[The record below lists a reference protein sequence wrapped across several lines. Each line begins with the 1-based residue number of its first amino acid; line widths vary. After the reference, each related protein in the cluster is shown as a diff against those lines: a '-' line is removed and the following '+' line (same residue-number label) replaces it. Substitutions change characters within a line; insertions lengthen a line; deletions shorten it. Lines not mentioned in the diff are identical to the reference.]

1 MERING
7 KLTEVNNNFS
17 IIALKRLF
25 YLRNRE
31 KDSFEIKKLDNGAI
45 DYQILKPLG
54 DKITRNCPF
63 SVPYS
68 FAENPRIKE
77 ERERKR
83 LPPERKY
90 KELYASA
97 VAGDIHNSTLRRTLS
112 LWVKKQGN
120 ICIKNQNGYK
130 FFESNAKGTS
140 RYNKRNY
147 WKIHDFCK
155 EEDLL
160 GKKAYFCTFTCTY
173 AAKAD
178 NIVKKWQ
185 DFSEQLNNTLKII
198 SAKYNI
204 EYVCVKEAFLSG
216 FPHAHCIFYVKDF
229 IKSDRQKYL
238 RTKRYSVVSAGAL
251 KETLNKFFTIGYTEL
266 ARNTKKG
273 TSNYLSKYISK
284 NETTG
289 LKKLMNKKNWTNTDR
304 KQILTTFM
312 PILANVRQFQKSE
325 TITAL
330 NGIEYKVGES
340 ISKNGANPVSG
351 VDVIEKSLHLS
362 NEEFIKCGR
371 DSDYLITL
379 CNNLPKCI
387 QNEVRTI
394 SNRTLWKFTSEQI
407 TAVNNE
413 SNDYKAVIFKKS
425 CPLTCSKC
433 VYSKFL
439 AQLLTE
445 SAEPPQSTG
454 KSLVDLC
461 LENGDNTE
469 VMAKVSDLTKVKNHT
484 KRFVKNY
491 NLFMELIKER
501 KRRARQKYEL
511 DVYFTVEYD
520 VEEIDNLEQEIL
532 KELEDG
538 AQLLLF

>member
-1 MERING
+1 M
-7 KLTEVNNNFS
+7 
-17 IIALKRLF
+17 
-25 YLRNRE
+25 RNRE
-31 KDSFEIKKLDNGAI
+31 KDSFEIKKLDNGAV

-68 FAENPRIKE
+68 FAENPKLKE
-77 ERERKR
+77 KRERKR
-83 LPPERKY
+83 LPPEQKY

-97 VAGDIHNSTLRRTLS
+97 EVGDIQNTTLRRTLS

-120 ICIKNQNGYK
+120 VCIKNQNGYK

-155 EEDLL
+155 EEDSL

-173 AAKAD
+173 VAKAD
-178 NIVKKWQ
+178 NIIKKWQ
-185 DFSEQLNNTLKII
+185 DFSDQLNNTLKIV
-198 SAKYNI
+198 SAKFGV
-204 EYVCVKEAFLSG
+204 EYVCVKEAFLTG

-229 IKSDRQKYL
+229 VKSDRQKYL

-266 ARNTKKG
+266 VRNTKKG

-289 LKKLMNKKNWTNTDR
+289 LKKLMNKKNWTATDR

-325 TITAL
+325 MITAL
-330 NGIEYKVGES
+330 NGAEYKVGCAVA
-340 ISKNGANPVSG
+340 KNGADPDTD
-351 VDVIEKSLHLS
+351 VDVIKKSLHLS
-362 NEEFIKCGR
+362 NEDFLKCGR
-371 DSDYLITL
+371 NSDYLITL

-413 SNDYKAVIFKKS
+413 SDDYKALIFKKS

-439 AQLLTE
+439 AQLLKE
-445 SAEPPQSTG
+445 SVNSPQTAE
-454 KSLVDLC
+454 KNLVDLC

-469 VMAKVSDLTKVKNHT
+469 VVAKVSEQKKIAEHTKV
-484 KRFVKNY
+484 F
-491 NLFMELIKER
+491 IKEHDFFIE
-501 KRRARQKYEL
+501 KIKEKKMLAKQHL
-511 DVYFTVEYD
+511 AFDIATTVEYN
-520 VEEIDNLEQEIL
+520 EAEYEQIETQII
-532 KELEDG
+532 KELQNGIE
-538 AQLLLF
+538 LLLF

>member
-1 MERING
+1 MDKING
-7 KLTEVNNNFS
+7 NITEVNNNFS

-31 KDSFEIKKLDNGAI
+31 KDYFEIKKLDNGAV

-68 FAENPRIKE
+68 FAENPKLKE

-83 LPPERKY
+83 LPPEQKY

-97 VAGDIHNSTLRRTLS
+97 ETGDIQNTTLRRTLS

-155 EEDLL
+155 EEDSL

-173 AAKAD
+173 TAKTD

-185 DFSEQLNNTLKII
+185 DFSDQLNNTLKIV
-198 SAKYNI
+198 SAKFGV
-204 EYVCVKEAFLSG
+204 EYVCVKEAFLTG

-229 IKSDRQKYL
+229 IGSDRQKYL

-266 ARNTKKG
+266 VRNTKKG

-289 LKKLMNKKNWTNTDR
+289 LKKLMNKKNWTAADR
-304 KQILTTFM
+304 KQVLTTFM

-325 TITAL
+325 KITAL
-330 NGIEYKVGES
+330 NGVEYKVGGS
-340 ISKNGANPVSG
+340 ISKNGADSNTD
-351 VDVIEKSLHLS
+351 VDVIKKSLHLS
-362 NEEFIKCGR
+362 NEDFLKCGR

-413 SNDYKAVIFKKS
+413 SDDYKAIIFKKS

-439 AQLLTE
+439 AELLKNANAP
-445 SAEPPQSTG
+445 AENKDPN
-454 KSLVDLC
+454 LADLAFQ
-461 LENGDNTE
+461 NGDNTE
-469 VMAKVSDLTKVKNHT
+469 VMAKVSEQKKITEHT
-484 KRFVKNY
+484 EKFVKKHNV
-491 NLFMELIKER
+491 FMQAIKE
-501 KRRARQKYEL
+501 KKINAYLTNQF
-511 DVYFTVEYD
+511 DSFVTVEYNLINLT
-520 VEEIDNLEQEIL
+520 EEIEKEQ
-532 KELEDG
+532 KVVKNG
-538 AQLLLF
+538 TQQMFF

>member
-1 MERING
+1 MERITNN
-7 KLTEVNNNFS
+7 KAEVNNNFS

-31 KDSFEIKKLDNGAI
+31 KDSFKIKKLDNGVV

-68 FAENPRIKE
+68 FAENPRLKE
-77 ERERKR
+77 KRERKR
-83 LPPERKY
+83 LPPEQKY
-90 KELYASA
+90 KELYTAAES
-97 VAGDIHNSTLRRTLS
+97 GDIQNPTLRRTLS

-120 ICIKNQNGYK
+120 VCIKNQNSYK

-155 EEDLL
+155 EEDSL

-185 DFSEQLNNTLKII
+185 DFSDQLNNTLKIV
-198 SAKYNI
+198 SAKFGV
-204 EYVCVKEAFLSG
+204 EYVCVKEAFLTG

-229 IKSDRQKYL
+229 VKSDRQKYL

-266 ARNTKKG
+266 VRNTKKG

-289 LKKLMNKKNWTNTDR
+289 LKKLMNKKNWTAADR
-304 KQILTTFM
+304 KQVLTTFM

-325 TITAL
+325 MITAL
-330 NGIEYKVGES
+330 NGAEYKVGCAVA
-340 ISKNGANPVSG
+340 KNGADSDTD
-351 VDVIEKSLHLS
+351 VDVIKKSLHLS
-362 NEEFIKCGR
+362 NEDFLKCGR
-371 DSDYLITL
+371 TSDYLITL

-407 TAVNNE
+407 TSINAE
-413 SNDYKAVIFKKS
+413 SDNYKAVIFKKS
-425 CPLTCSKC
+425 YPLTCSKC

-439 AQLLTE
+439 AQLLEE
-445 SAEPPQSTG
+445 SANPPQTAE
-454 KSLVDLC
+454 KNLVDLC

-469 VMAKVSDLTKVKNHT
+469 IAAKVSDRKKVTKHT
-484 KRFVKNY
+484 EKFVKNFDRFKEIKAEKIF
-491 NLFMELIKER
+491 NAQLEHLFDSFCL
-501 KRRARQKYEL
+501 
-511 DVYFTVEYD
+511 VEYNTD
-520 VEEIDNLEQEIL
+520 KLAEEIENKE
-532 KELEDG
+532 KELQNGTE
-538 AQLLLF
+538 LLLF

>member
-1 MERING
+1 MERLTV
-7 KLTEVNNNFS
+7 KQTEVNNNFS

-31 KDSFEIKKLDNGAI
+31 KDSFEIKKLNNGAV

-68 FAENPRIKE
+68 FAENPRLKE
-77 ERERKR
+77 KRERKR
-83 LPPERKY
+83 LPPEQKY

-97 VAGDIHNSTLRRTLS
+97 EKGDIQNATLRRTLS

-120 ICIKNQNGYK
+120 VCIKNQNGYK

-155 EEDLL
+155 EEDSL

-173 AAKAD
+173 TAKAD

-185 DFSEQLNNTLKII
+185 DFSDQLNNTLKIV
-198 SAKYNI
+198 SAKFGV

-266 ARNTKKG
+266 VRNTKKG

-289 LKKLMNKKNWTNTDR
+289 LKKLMNKKNWTAADR
-304 KQILTTFM
+304 KQVLTTFM

-325 TITAL
+325 MITAL
-330 NGIEYKVGES
+330 NGAEYKVGGS
-340 ISKNGANPVSG
+340 ISKNGADSVSG
-351 VDVIEKSLHLS
+351 VDVVEKSLHLS
-362 NEEFIKCGR
+362 NEDFLKCGR
-371 DSDYLITL
+371 NSDYLITL

-413 SNDYKAVIFKKS
+413 SDEYKALIFKKS

-439 AQLLTE
+439 AQLLAE
-445 SAEPPQSTG
+445 SADPYRSAE
-454 KSLVDLC
+454 KNLVDLC

-469 VMAKVSDLTKVKNHT
+469 IVAKVSDRKKVTEHTEKFIKNHDHF
-484 KRFVKNY
+484 K
-491 NLFMELIKER
+491 EIKAER
-501 KRRARQKYEL
+501 MFNAQLKHSFDSFCL
-511 DVYFTVEYD
+511 VEYNTD
-520 VEEIDNLEQEIL
+520 KLAEEIENKE
-532 KELEDG
+532 KELQNGIE
-538 AQLLLF
+538 LLLF